1 MNLKYE
7 ISNENVNMILYYFRL
22 LITNYGTYYICRKLS
37 TDTVDGFKRGYI
49 VLSIIIGTVIELWTM
64 IQAGFACGIVAII
77 LFFTIIFN
85 KYVFYK
91 SNNSI
96 VMTVLGLGISNI
108 ICFISTAISGILN
121 LILKLKNDYIALIFI
136 GVVYVWIIS
145 IFMNINKIKNGLIFL
160 NKKFQ
165 SEFFEFL
172 MLELGSTILLGIIIL
187 KNSELIMQTM
197 QIVFAIA
204 ILSIITFLTI
214 QKSFQVY
221 YKQKLLIQELNET
234 KKDLKNK
241 TEEVQK
247 LEQENLNFSKKSHSL
262 AHKQKSLEY
271 KLNQLLLTTEISDE
285 KDLKE
290 QIQKVSKELYSKP
303 IIELDKTG
311 ITQIDDMLNF
321 MQSECIKNN
330 IDFNLQLS
338 GNIYHII
345 NNIITEEELE
355 ILLADHI
362 KDAIIAIK
370 HTDNVNKSILV
381 RLGKIEDCYGLYI
394 YDSGIEFEKETLKNL
409 GKKPS
414 TTHKDEGGT
423 GMGFMNTFDTLRKC
437 KGSLI
442 INEIGKPSKENYTK
456 VIMIKFNN
464 KNEFKVVSYKENN
477 N

>member
-1 MNLKYE
+1 MEYVFSTGAVNIVLYYLKKLIVNFGAYYIFGRITNNNIFKVGNLKTVICIFIISILDVFFSTQGGFTIGVIVSSLILWVFLKGIGE
-7 ISNENVNMILYYFRL
+7 NGENNNISPVVIGICISNIVFFLSTAIYAVPSIILGIYNDLIALGIMTIIYYVILY
-22 LITNYGTYYICRKLS
+22 LIMHIKKFNKGLTFLS
-37 TDTVDGFKRGYI
+37 KKIKGDFFD
-49 VLSIIIGTVIELWTM
+49 VLILNL
-64 IQAGFACGIVAII
+64 VAII
-77 LFFTIIFN
+77 LFFIETV
-85 KYVFYK
+85 KK
-91 SNNSI
+91 SN
-96 VMTVLGLGISNI
+96 
-108 ICFISTAISGILN
+108 F
-121 LILKLKNDYIALIFI
+121 D
-136 GVVYVWIIS
+136 
-145 IFMNINKIKNGLIFL
+145 
-160 NKKFQ
+160 KKP
-165 SEFFEFL
+165 EFF
-172 MLELGSTILLGIIIL
+172 LEVITLSV
-187 KNSELIMQTM
+187 IM
-197 QIVFAIA
+197 
-204 ILSIITFLTI
+204 FLTI

-234 KKDLKNK
+234 KEELKNK

-271 KLNQLLLTTEISDE
+271 KLNQLILTTEISDE

-303 IIELDKTG
+303 RIELDKTE

-381 RLGKIEDCYGLYI
+381 RIGKIEDCYGLYI
-394 YDSGIEFEKETLKNL
+394 YDSGIEFEKETLENL

-464 KNEFKVVSYKENN
+464 KNEFKVVSYKKNN

>member
-1 MNLKYE
+1 MKYAVSAEEIGNVLYFIKMLVINFGAYYIEKRIINEKIEANKIIKIILFLILITIGETYIILKMNLFIGIIITSILITITLKIFERKEKYTE
-7 ISNENVNMILYYFRL
+7 NMTIISLGISYVIFFIAVTLNGIPNVLLRISNDYVTAITIIIIYFCLLYFTMNARKLKNGFTFLNKQLKDEFFNMIILNLGAMMLFFIIIL
-22 LITNYGTYYICRKLS
+22 DNIDLIKTTQISMGM
-37 TDTVDGFKRGYI
+37 VA
-49 VLSIIIGTVIELWTM
+49 LSIIM
-64 IQAGFACGIVAII
+64 
-77 LFFTIIFN
+77 
-85 KYVFYK
+85 
-91 SNNSI
+91 
-96 VMTVLGLGISNI
+96 
-108 ICFISTAISGILN
+108 
-121 LILKLKNDYIALIFI
+121 
-136 GVVYVWIIS
+136 
-145 IFMNINKIKNGLIFL
+145 
-160 NKKFQ
+160 
-165 SEFFEFL
+165 
-172 MLELGSTILLGIIIL
+172 
-187 KNSELIMQTM
+187 
-197 QIVFAIA
+197 
-204 ILSIITFLTI
+204 FLTI

-271 KLNQLLLTTEISDE
+271 KLNQLLLTTEIADE

-303 IIELDKTG
+303 RIELDKTG

-394 YDSGIEFEKETLKNL
+394 YDSGIEFEKETLENL

-456 VIMIKFNN
+456 VIMIKFDN